1 MPPKHITPATSRNSF
16 SCPRCGA
23 LADQRW
29 FTVGARRIEKDDSRN
44 LPAFWRADIVEK
56 QRNDSNIASL
66 FGTKKEFD
74 DHLRHVTKAAN
85 GEILLMPAAEGE
97 RYHLDLIENVH
108 VSRCYSCQEIALW
121 KYDTLLF
128 PREKYDVEANADLNE
143 DIRHDFDEAREVLD
157 ISPRGAAALLRLCLQ
172 KLCLQLGFSG
182 KNINFDIGEMVKSGL
197 NPKIQKALDIV
208 RVVGNEAVHP
218 GTMDLRDDRET
229 AIKLFGLVNHIA
241 IDMISQPKEIE
252 ALYGT
257 LPPEKLAAIVKR
269 DA

>member
-1 MPPKHITPATSRNSF
+1 MPPKHVTPVTSCNSF

-29 FTVGARRIEKDDSRN
+29 FTVGARSIKNDDSSD
-44 LPAFWRADIVEK
+44 LPSFWRLEAVGRLRNNSKFASTFESQKEFEDYFQRVEK
-56 QRNDSNIASL
+56 
-66 FGTKKEFD
+66 
-74 DHLRHVTKAAN
+74 AAI
-85 GEILLMPAAEGE
+85 GEILLRPANGDT
-97 RYHLDLIENVH
+97 RYHSNVIENVH
-108 VSRCYSCQEIALW
+108 VSLCYSCKEIALW
-121 KYDTLLF
+121 KYDALLF
-128 PREKYDVEANADLNE
+128 PREKYDVAPNSDLNE

-172 KLCLQLGFSG
+172 KLCLQLGFPG
-182 KNINFDIGEMVKSGL
+182 KNINDDIGEMVKKGL

-241 IDMISQPKEIE
+241 FDMITQPKEIE
-252 ALYGT
+252 ALYSS
-257 LPPEKLAAIVKR
+257 LPPVKLAAIVKR
-269 DA
+269 DT